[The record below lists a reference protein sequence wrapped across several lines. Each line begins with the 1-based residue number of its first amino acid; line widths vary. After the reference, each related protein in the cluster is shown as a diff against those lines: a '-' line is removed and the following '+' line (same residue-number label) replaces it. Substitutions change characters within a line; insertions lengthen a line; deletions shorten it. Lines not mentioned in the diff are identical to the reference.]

1 MLCLTPYAL
10 FLGCRMVIFKLC
22 AAAMLITVA
31 AVLVRQYKS
40 EFVFPLRTAAGVVLM
55 GSGTVMLTPAMRF
68 LEGLGQRAFAAGQAS
83 LLMRALCILLLVRFC
98 AALCRDC
105 GENTAALCLE
115 FAGKAELIL
124 LAVPLLEELLANVEA
139 ILTW

>member
-1 MLCLTPYAL
+1 MDS
-10 FLGCRMVIFKLC
+10 FKLC

-40 EFVFPLRTAAGVVLM
+40 EFVFPLRTASGVMLM
-55 GSGTVMLTPAMRF
+55 GCGAVLLTPAMRF
-68 LEGLGQRAFAAGQAS
+68 LEGLGQRVFAEGQAS
-83 LLMRALCILLLVRFC
+83 MLMRALCILLLVRFC

-105 GENTAALCLE
+105 GESTVALCLE

-124 LAVPLLEELLANVEA
+124 LAIPLLQELLADVEA
-139 ILTW
+139 ILAW

>member
-1 MLCLTPYAL
+1 MDS
-10 FLGCRMVIFKLC
+10 FKLC
-22 AAAMLITVA
+22 AAAMLVTVA

-40 EFVFPLRTAAGVVLM
+40 EFVFPLRTAAGVMLM
-55 GSGTVMLTPAMRF
+55 GCGAVLLTPVLRF
-68 LEGLGQRAFAAGQAS
+68 LEGVSQRVFAAGQAS

-105 GENTAALCLE
+105 GENTVALCLE

-124 LAVPLLEELLANVEA
+124 LAVPLLEELLAHVEA

>member
-55 GSGTVMLTPAMRF
+55 GGGTVMLTPAMRF

-115 FAGKAELIL
+115 FAGKVELIL

>member
-1 MLCLTPYAL
+1 MDS
-10 FLGCRMVIFKLC
+10 FKLC

-40 EFVFPLRTAAGVVLM
+40 EFVVPLRAASGVMLM
-55 GSGTVMLTPAMRF
+55 GYGAVLLTPALRF
-68 LEGLGQRAFAAGQAS
+68 LEGMSRQVFAYGQAS
-83 LLMRALCILLLVRFC
+83 TLMRALCILLLVRFC

-105 GENTAALCLE
+105 GESTVALCLE

-124 LAVPLLEELLANVEA
+124 LALPLLEELLARVES

>member
-1 MLCLTPYAL
+1 
-10 FLGCRMVIFKLC
+10 MVIFKLC

-55 GSGTVMLTPAMRF
+55 GGGTVMLTPAMRF

>member
-1 MLCLTPYAL
+1 
-10 FLGCRMVIFKLC
+10 
-22 AAAMLITVA
+22 MLITVA

-40 EFVFPLRTAAGVVLM
+40 EFVFPLRTAAGVMLM
-55 GSGTVMLTPAMRF
+55 GCGAVLLTPALRF
-68 LEGLGQRAFAAGQAS
+68 LEGVSGRVFAAGQVS

-105 GENTAALCLE
+105 GESTVALCLE

-124 LAVPLLEELLANVEA
+124 LAVPLLEELLAHVEA
-139 ILTW
+139 ILAW